1 MNLNVSGRSGWRC
14 GVGRSLLGAVC
25 TTAWLVAAACPTSA
39 RPVDVVFALDPAQS
53 SLEVT
58 AGVSVLQG
66 SDSQSLFGTI
76 DASLDFGDG
85 SRFAVDA
92 AVTVTSADISPTNN
106 FQITIPFT
114 ASVSITDAVA
124 DVSTIN
130 PPAVMTRIGGSALT
144 YQFDSAD
151 FLVSLN
157 RGTVTATGLAI
168 AMFDLEDMPVSDSA
182 PPGSYGTIE
191 LATITADGPY
201 RSIDAVMTLPVE
213 ITNVVDFNG
222 LAVNVVASGVVVAN
236 ASFVIALPAIA
247 TDFDGDLDVDGAD
260 FAVWQQ
266 HYGLASGATSATGDA
281 DADGAVAGDD
291 FLRWQR
297 DFGLTPPNAALAAVP
312 EPATLLLSAVG
323 GILLLVARSRVR

>member
-1 MNLNVSGRSGWRC
+1 MSLNVPVWLGWRR
-14 GVGRSLLGAVC
+14 GGKRSLLSAVC

-39 RPVDVVFALDPAQS
+39 RPVDVVFALDPARS

-58 AGVSVLQG
+58 AGVSILQG
-66 SDSQSLFGTI
+66 SDGQSLFGTI

-85 SRFAVDA
+85 SRFPNDA
-92 AVTVTSADISPTNN
+92 AVTVTNADISPTNN
-106 FQITIPFT
+106 FLITIPFT
-114 ASVSITDAVA
+114 ASISITDAVA

-130 PPAVMTRIGGSALT
+130 PPAAMSRIAGSGVV

-157 RGTVTATGLAI
+157 RGTVTATGLAS

-182 PPGSYGTIE
+182 PPGSYGTIQ
-191 LATITADGPY
+191 LATITSEGPY
-201 RSIDAVMTLPVE
+201 RLIDAVMTLPVE

-260 FAVWQQ
+260 LAVWQQ
-266 HYGLASGATSATGDA
+266 NYGLASGATPATGDA
-281 DADGAVAGDD
+281 DADGAVNGGD
-291 FLRWQR
+291 FLQWQR
-297 DFGLTPPNAALAAVP
+297 DFGLTPPSAALAAVP

-323 GILLLVARSRVR
+323 GILFLVARSRAR